1 MNITL
6 KLRSLGHI
14 ASLELYGTRQFCE
27 QATSSFEGRIRKYK
41 KELED
46 APSRGTQPDDDYVV
60 DLFGELNSHKQSV
73 CGFGLLMVYA
83 TLETYFHAI
92 YEMTT
97 IIATDPQLREVV
109 KVQSW
114 LTLDAFKDFSKRL
127 GVDVTIAPYNWR
139 ELKKLQDLRNT
150 IAHQMSQVTED
161 NVHHLGECNYEL
173 GQDLDLKLQD
183 VMDSAK
189 LVEET
194 IQLYGT
200 SYEAILKH
208 KGLVEKN
215 TLS

>member
-1 MNITL
+1 MAMNITL
-6 KLRSLGHI
+6 KLRSFGDL
-14 ASLELYGTRQFCE
+14 ARLELCGTRELCE
-27 QATSSFEGRIRKYK
+27 QAATFFEKRITKHQ

-46 APSRGTQPDDDYVV
+46 AISRGSQPGNDYVV

-83 TLETYFHAI
+83 TLETYFYAI

-127 GVDVTIAPYNWR
+127 GVDVTIAPYNWH

-161 NVHHLGECNYEL
+161 NFHHLGKYGYKL

-183 VMDSAK
+183 VIDSAK

-194 IQLYGT
+194 TLLYGT
-200 SYEAILKH
+200 SYEAILKN
-208 KGLVEKN
+208 KGL
-215 TLS
+215 S